1 MRWINVFGLRLRSLL
16 RSARVEHELD
26 EEVRYHLERQ
36 VDENIAAGMSPEEA
50 RYSALRD
57 FGGVEQRK
65 EECRDARG
73 LAFVDIVR
81 QDLRYALR
89 MLRKNPAFTVVALL
103 SIGLGVGANSAIFSL
118 VDQALLRQLPVR
130 EPGRLVLLR
139 WKGTFIGKGWG
150 SGDLLSHPMFRD
162 LKAESQVFDGV
173 FCRHPTSVYLSVEN
187 TPEPTN
193 AEIVSG
199 TYFDILGVRP
209 AVGRLLDESDRP
221 PTGRPP
227 CRGAVV

>member
-1 MRWINVFGLRLRSLL
+1 MRWNVFGLRLRSLL
-16 RSARVEHELD
+16 RPARVEHELD
-26 EEVRYHLERQ
+26 EEVRHHLELQ
-36 VDENIAAGMSPEEA
+36 VEENVAAGMSAEEA

-73 LAFVDIVR
+73 LAFVDSVR

-89 MLRKNPAFTVVALL
+89 TLGKNRAFTVVAVV

-118 VDQALLRQLPVR
+118 VDQALLQQLPVR
-130 EPGRLVLLR
+130 EPERLVLLS

-162 LKAESQVFDGV
+162 LKADNPGTTSTSSACAPQSVDSSKSRMTSNRAPTLSWC
-173 FCRHPTSVYLSVEN
+173 CRSTTGRTDWEGGPTSSA
-187 TPEPTN
+187 TRFSST
-193 AEIVSG
+193 
-199 TYFDILGVRP
+199 TTR
-209 AVGRLLDESDRP
+209 
-221 PTGRPP
+221 
-227 CRGAVV
+227 